1 MDRRRWVS
9 GAEVALGS
17 IVVLLDVLL
26 PTLVLLLMASV
37 SLAVRRVGP
46 ATLGLVRSARPARM
60 AVEVLGWTVAWTLL
74 EMALVIPVAEHLT
87 GRRQDVSEF
96 AELQGNLGLTLALIG
111 LSWTLAA
118 VGEEVA
124 YRGYLLTRMREAL
137 PAGNLGVVTA
147 VLASAVLFGMAHTEQ
162 GVVGVLVT
170 TADAVVFT
178 ALRYRYRTLW
188 ASVLAH
194 GYNNT
199 IGLTAYFL
207 VGPIHGLW

>member
-1 MDRRRWVS
+1 
-9 GAEVALGS
+9 
-17 IVVLLDVLL
+17 
-26 PTLVLLLMASV
+26 
-37 SLAVRRVGP
+37 
-46 ATLGLVRSARPARM
+46 M

-74 EMALVIPVAEHLT
+74 ELALVIPVAEHLT

-170 TADAVVFT
+170 AADAVVFT

>member
-46 ATLGLVRSARPARM
+46 AALGLVRSAHPARM

-74 EMALVIPVAEHLT
+74 ELALVIPVAEHLT

-137 PAGNLGVVTA
+137 PSSNLGVVAA
-147 VLASAVLFGMAHTEQ
+147 VLGSAVLFGMAHTEQ

-170 TADAVVFT
+170 AADAVVFT

-188 ASVLAH
+188 AAVLAH

>member
-1 MDRRRWVS
+1 VDRRRWVS

-46 ATLGLVRSARPARM
+46 AALGLVRSAHPARM

-74 EMALVIPVAEHLT
+74 ELALVIPVAEHLT

-137 PAGNLGVVTA
+137 PSSKVGVVAA
-147 VLASAVLFGMAHTEQ
+147 VLGSAVLFGMAHTEQ

-170 TADAVVFT
+170 AADAVVFT

-188 ASVLAH
+188 AAVLAH
-194 GYNNT
+194 GCNNT